1 MSGPTTHTLARFPER
16 VAVVRLGPGAELPAW
31 AGSATLLSVTA
42 TATETSIVCGAASVP
57 AKARQAGPYIAFQ
70 VQGPLDL
77 ALTGVLAGLLAP
89 LAEAEV
95 SVFAISTFD
104 TDWIL
109 VPDGDADRAEEE
121 WRRRGHTVAPA
132 VPVVPR

>member
-1 MSGPTTHTLARFPER
+1 MSGPTTHILARYPER

-42 TATETSIVCGAASVP
+42 TARETSVVCGAASVP
-57 AKARQAGPYIAFQ
+57 AKAKQQGPFIAFQ
-70 VQGPLDL
+70 VEGPLDF

-95 SVFAISTFD
+95 SVFVVSTFD

-109 VPDGDADRAEEE
+109 VPDADADRAAEE
-121 WRRRGHTVAPA
+121 WRRRGHTVVPA
-132 VPVVPR
+132 VPATSR

>member
-1 MSGPTTHTLARFPER
+1 VSGPTHTLARYPER
-16 VAVVRLGPGAELPAW
+16 VAVVRLGPGAELPSW

-57 AKARQAGPYIAFQ
+57 TKAKQSGPLIAFE
-70 VQGPLDL
+70 VEGPLDL

-95 SVFAISTFD
+95 SVFTISTFD

-109 VPDGDADRAEEE
+109 VPDADADRAAEE
-121 WRRRGHTVAPA
+121 WRRRGHTVVPA
-132 VPVVPR
+132 VPVKSR

>member
-1 MSGPTTHTLARFPER
+1 MSGPTTHTLARYPER
-16 VAVVRLGPGAELPAW
+16 VAVVRLGPGAELPDW

-42 TATETSIVCGAASVP
+42 TARETSIVCGAASVP
-57 AKARQAGPYIAFQ
+57 AKAKQQGPFIAFQ
-70 VQGPLDL
+70 VEGPLDF

-95 SVFAISTFD
+95 SVFVVSTFD

-109 VPDGDADRAEEE
+109 VPDADADRAAEE
-121 WRRRGHTVAPA
+121 WRRRGHTVVPA
-132 VPVVPR
+132 VPATSR